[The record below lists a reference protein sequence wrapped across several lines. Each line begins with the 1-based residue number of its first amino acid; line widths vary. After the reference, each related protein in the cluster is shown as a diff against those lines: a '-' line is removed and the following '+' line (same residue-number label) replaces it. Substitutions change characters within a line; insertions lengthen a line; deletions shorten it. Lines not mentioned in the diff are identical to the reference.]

1 MQTIKM
7 DFQSQSTPPVVPV
20 MQSDSQSRFIGITLY
35 NGGVPYEAPEGASYT
50 VQYRGPGANN
60 MGWYDTIQ
68 LSSGTRKAVIVDSAS
83 KNVITLE
90 LAEQALRVNGNVFV
104 NLCVVTNTGYML
116 KTFPILC
123 RVTGAAFPDAVAVQS
138 FFYVTGLT
146 SEQWMAY
153 VTACQDAQ
161 KRAEDAAAKFVTD
174 PTLSISGKA
183 ADAAKVGKK
192 LGDLTEALKIV
203 TPEIRNGSLGNTGN
217 ANAVAMKN
225 SIAWGKNKRAI
236 VTMTSPP
243 KNCVKYLWVYRTY
256 SDVGVDTQSSSK
268 IIELDPYLCT
278 TENHVIIENW
288 GDKAFGISV
297 SCYDVQGNYI
307 PLRINSVGSDCFKI
321 ELVGEE
327 PVSLVPSVLNGS
339 LGNPQNEYYVRVGE
353 VIPIPKNF
361 AYIQFEFDDYGLG
374 LDFTFDIWTYN
385 EIGINGTKY
394 SSRIQEII
402 DLSKSYVSK
411 SQISAEAKSYCITVT
426 ATRNGER
433 YALRSIDMLDFI
445 RLKYVMFPEPEINQL
460 NAKINKVEEDIVNIS
475 NGIEADTT
483 QLNRSLSQS
492 RFGDCITLLHFSD
505 IHADRN
511 ALKQI
516 SEAIDNYDSN
526 IDGSICTG
534 DIVANSYGS
543 ISSWW
548 NNKIMTCI
556 GNHDSASYSSGTYD
570 WTYLPMSER
579 SALYIEPFEAFWGVN
594 HEQGTSYYYKDF
606 TDKNV
611 RLIVI
616 DTMLYMSDS
625 TSSEASAQT
634 VWLQTLLNTAK
645 ENGYHVIIATHA
657 PNGLA
662 KSMECSFSKYHTS
675 ERVMPI
681 EKDCTLPNSIVDTVK
696 TAIDG
701 GLHFVGYICGHTHQD
716 DIWVC
721 AGDSRQ
727 LMYCIATS
735 NVENINQWKNTDLW
749 HGENCNAYNL
759 VTINTSTKTLCL
771 IRGGGAN
778 ADKFVRERKMIC
790 FDYANAKLIR

>member
-1 MQTIKM
+1 MKPFKEVI
-7 DFQSQSTPPVVPV
+7 D
-20 MQSDSQSRFIGITLY
+20 GI
-35 NGGVPYEAPEGASYT
+35 
-50 VQYRGPGANN
+50 
-60 MGWYDTIQ
+60 
-68 LSSGTRKAVIVDSAS
+68 RKAIMASEVREDIAQGMEYVEQFANTATTKAAEAAASA
-83 KNVITLE
+83 
-90 LAEQALRVNGNVFV
+90 
-104 NLCVVTNTGYML
+104 
-116 KTFPILC
+116 KT
-123 RVTGAAFPDAVAVQS
+123 AA
-138 FFYVTGLT
+138 
-146 SEQWMAY
+146 
-153 VTACQDAQ
+153 
-161 KRAEDAAAKFVTD
+161 DAAGNASTAVSTAID
-174 PTLSISGKA
+174 PTLSLSGKA
-183 ADAAKVGKK
+183 ADAAKVGEAVGKVK
-192 LGDLTEALKIV
+192 EDLGDLTDALKIV

-243 KNCVKYLWVYRTY
+243 ENCVKYIWVYRTY
-256 SDVGVDTQSSSK
+256 SNVDIETQSSSK
-268 IIELDPYLCT
+268 IIELDPYLYT

-288 GDKAFGISV
+288 GDKAFGVSV
-297 SCYDVQGNYI
+297 SCYDAQDNYI

-321 ELVGEE
+321 ELVGED
-327 PVSLVPSVLNGS
+327 PVSLVPPVLNGS
-339 LGNPQNEYYVRVGE
+339 LGNQGNEYYVRVGE

-385 EIGINGTKY
+385 EIGIAGTKY
-394 SSRIQEII
+394 SSRIQEIS
-402 DLSKSYVSK
+402 DLSKNYVSK

-433 YALRSIDMLDFI
+433 YALRSENIFDFI
-445 RLKYVMFPEPEINQL
+445 RIKYVMFPESEINQL

-475 NGIEADTT
+475 NGIEADAT

-505 IHADRN
+505 IHADGN

-606 TDKNV
+606 TDKKV

-675 ERVMPI
+675 ERIMPI

-721 AGDSRQ
+721 AGDNRQ